1 MDQFV
6 LVLLPGVALF
16 LTGLIYGVIYAVRE
30 GRASVRAAQLRLIGL
45 ALMLGLPAVYLTYL
59 IVAGRAYPVALVAV
73 AMMVA
78 FAGFNI
84 YLARGLRVPPDQ
96 S

>member
-1 MDQFV
+1 
-6 LVLLPGVALF
+6 
-16 LTGLIYGVIYAVRE
+16 
-30 GRASVRAAQLRLIGL
+30 
-45 ALMLGLPAVYLTYL
+45 MLGLPAVYLTYL